1 LNEKI
6 ATTRLFPLCFL
17 VFSFL
22 VTGASAA
29 AQTLIG
35 TVDTGGTPI
44 AAAAN
49 RATNQIYVANYT
61 GNNVTVIDGAT
72 NSTTTV
78 TAGQSP
84 YDVRVNPLTN
94 KIYVSNFCGND
105 PSCVSNGTVT
115 VIDGATNH
123 TTTVNVGLAPYQAAV
138 NTVTNKIYV
147 ANSGGNTVTVI
158 DGATNQTSNV
168 TVGNRPQGLAVNTV
182 TNKIYVPN
190 SADNTVTVIDGATL
204 ATTLVAAGGDP
215 VEVAVNSVTNQ
226 IYVANNSGN
235 TVTVIDGA
243 TNNTSTVNVDLNPAW
258 LAVNQVTNQIYVA
271 NFGSNTVTVI
281 DGATLNPTSVTV
293 GNSPSMVVVD
303 PVTNKIY
310 VANYADGTMTMI
322 DGATNNT
329 TTLAVGNTPG
339 AIEANVV
346 TNKVYVPNQG
356 DNTVSVIAGANA
368 PPLQFVN
375 VTPCRVYDSRP
386 QHGGTGAIPGGTSES
401 FNLPQLSQSRGCGDL
416 SAAAA
421 YSLNVTVI
429 PHVTLGYLSIWPTG
443 EDQPVVSTM
452 NSVDGRVKADAAIV
466 PGGYQGAISVYVTNT
481 ADVALDIDGYFAPVS
496 NSTLAFYPLT
506 PCRVADTRKS
516 TFPQGLGTPQLFA
529 GQPRNFPV
537 LESSCIPAGA
547 NAAAYSFNFTVV
559 PIHQHSVGYLSVWPT
574 GQTQP
579 VVSTLNDQTGTI
591 VANAAMVPAGTNGGI
606 SAYATDDTNLL
617 IDIDGYFAPAGPGAL
632 SLYSVAPCRVLDTRK
647 AGGAF
652 SGELTVDVLNSVC
665 GPPST
670 AQAYVFN
677 ATVVP
682 VGSLGYLALWPD
694 GQQQPVVSTLNAT
707 DAAIT
712 SNMAIVPASAQGK
725 IDAFAANGIT
735 NLLLDISS
743 YFAP

>member
-49 RATNQIYVANYT
+49 RATNQIYVANYS

-72 NSTTTV
+72 DQTTTV
-78 TAGQSP
+78 VAGINP

-94 KIYVSNFCGND
+94 KIYVSNFCGD
-105 PSCVSNGTVT
+105 DSTCQSNGTVT
-115 VIDGATNH
+115 VIDGATLN
-123 TTTVNVGLAPYQAAV
+123 TTTVNVGPNPYQAAV

-147 ANSGGNTVTVI
+147 ANSAGNTITVI
-158 DGATNQTSNV
+158 DGATNNTTPV
-168 TVGNRPQGLAVNTV
+168 TVGNGPQGLAVNTV
-182 TNKIYVPN
+182 TNKVYVPN
-190 SADNTVTVIDGATL
+190 FADGTVTVIDGVTL
-204 ATTLVAAGGDP
+204 ATTTVQAGGEP
-215 VEVAVNSVTNQ
+215 TELAVNTVTNQ
-226 IYVANNSGN
+226 IYVANYTGN
-235 TVTVIDGA
+235 TVTVIDGV
-243 TNNTSTVNVDLNPAW
+243 TNNTNTVNVDLNPAW
-258 LAVNQVTNQIYVA
+258 VAVNQVTNQIYVA
-271 NFGSNTVTVI
+271 NSGSNTVTVI

-293 GNSPSMVVVD
+293 GNAPYELAVD

-329 TTLAVGNTPG
+329 TTIAVGNSPG

-401 FNLPQLSQSRGCGDL
+401 LNLPQLSQSRGCGDL
-416 SAAAA
+416 SAAA

-466 PGGYQGAISVYVTNT
+466 PGGYQGAISVYVTDT

-496 NSTLAFYPLT
+496 GSTLAFYPLT
-506 PCRVADTRKS
+506 PCRVADTRLS
-516 TFPQGLGTPQLFA
+516 NFPQGLGTPQLFA

-559 PIHQHSVGYLSVWPT
+559 PINQHPVGYLSVWPT

-591 VANAAMVPAGTNGGI
+591 VANAAIVPAGTNGGI

-652 SGELTVDVLNSVC
+652 SGKLVVDVLNSVC

-682 VGSLGYLALWPD
+682 VGSLGYLTLWPD

-707 DAAIT
+707 DTAIT
-712 SNMAIVPASAQGK
+712 SNLAIVPASAQGK
-725 IDAFAANGIT
+725 IDAYANGIT

>member
-1 LNEKI
+1 M
-6 ATTRLFPLCFL
+6 
-17 VFSFL
+17 
-22 VTGASAA
+22 
-29 AQTLIG
+29 
-35 TVDTGGTPI
+35 
-44 AAAAN
+44 
-49 RATNQIYVANYT
+49 
-61 GNNVTVIDGAT
+61 IDGAT
-72 NSTTTV
+72 LN
-78 TAGQSP
+78 
-84 YDVRVNPLTN
+84 
-94 KIYVSNFCGND
+94 
-105 PSCVSNGTVT
+105 
-115 VIDGATNH
+115 
-123 TTTVNVGLAPYQAAV
+123 TTTVNVGPNPYQAAV

-147 ANSGGNTVTVI
+147 ANSAGNTVTVI
-158 DGATNQTSNV
+158 DGATNNTTPV
-168 TVGNRPQGLAVNTV
+168 TVGNGPQGLAVNPV

-190 SADNTVTVIDGATL
+190 FADGTVTVIDGVTL
-204 ATTLVAAGGDP
+204 ATTLVPAGGEP
-215 VEVAVNSVTNQ
+215 IEVAVNSVTNQ
-226 IYVANNSGN
+226 IYVANQTSN

-243 TNNTSTVNVDLNPAW
+243 TNNTSTVNADLTPAW

-281 DGATLNPTSVTV
+281 DGATLNPTPVTV

-322 DGATNNT
+322 DGATDNT
-329 TTLAVGNTPG
+329 TTIAVGNSPG

-346 TNKVYVPNQG
+346 TNKVYVPNQD
-356 DNTVSVIAGANA
+356 DNTVSVILGASA

-375 VTPCRVYDSRP
+375 VTPCRVYDSRI

-496 NSTLAFYPLT
+496 GSTLAFYPLT
-506 PCRVADTRKS
+506 PCRVADTRLS
-516 TFPQGLGTPQLFA
+516 NFPQGLGTPQLFA

-559 PIHQHSVGYLSVWPT
+559 PINHHPVGFLSVWPT

-579 VVSTLNDQTGTI
+579 VVSTLNDTTGTI
-591 VANAAMVPAGTNGGI
+591 VANAAIVPAGTDGSI

-632 SLYSVAPCRVLDTRK
+632 SLYSVAPCRVLDTRH

-652 SGELTVDVLNSVC
+652 SGELTVDVVNSLC

-682 VGSLGYLALWPD
+682 RGSLGYLALWPD
-694 GQQQPVVSTLNAT
+694 GQPQPVVSTLNAT

-712 SNMAIVPASAQGK
+712 SNMAIVPAGTQGK
-725 IDAFAANGIT
+725 IDAFAASGIT